1 MGRFTKKTPDY
12 LPDGPIMS
20 CLREPQLMYV
30 KSKRSTYMM
39 NKYINN
45 EIQRE
50 WKNMKLPKTTCCG
63 RYIKSD

>member
-30 KSKRSTYMM
+30 KSERSTYMM

-50 WKNMKLPKTTCCG
+50 WKNMKLPKTICCG